1 MTGWETI
8 VAAVG
13 SLLLGL
19 ILGFVAGRTRV
30 LTLERRLR
38 QLGVRMRA
46 TVIPVLERRAETLSI
61 PRKDRG
67 HDEGDPIDAAIALA
81 GAIDKQESLATLPF
95 SDTLQIQASELR
107 KKQSTGGE

>member
-19 ILGFVAGRTRV
+19 LLGFVAGRSRV
-30 LTLERRLR
+30 AALERRFR
-38 QLGVRMRA
+38 QLEVRVRA
-46 TVIPVLERRAETLSI
+46 TVIPVLERRAETLAI

-67 HDEGDPIDAAIALA
+67 HDEDGPIDAAIALA
-81 GAIDKQESLATLPF
+81 GAVDKQESLATLPF

-107 KKQSTGGE
+107 KKQSAGE